1 MRHPFCF
8 SASLIICAVCACAAA
23 PLPCRAQKEAA
34 PPASSPAPAAVPADV
49 VKTLTDISDLS
60 LLRAMLPVKW
70 KPAQIDK
77 VLAPLQA
84 VRSEGDTRRKAD
96 EAALRALSG
105 EVAKA
110 HEAAVKNGTP
120 VPAETEAKII
130 KTFDDSNKR
139 FLAAKK
145 SALDRVLPVLQVNLT
160 GDQKTIIKNY
170 VEDKMLDGK
179 KFSPKAKP
187 DAIENAAL
195 ELYIERILLDDRSIA
210 LLTLLRSSS
219 PATPPADAP
228 PADTPPAAKP

>member
-1 MRHPFCF
+1 MRYPLRHPFCF
-8 SASLIICAVCACAAA
+8 FASLVVCAAYAA
-23 PLPCRAQKEAA
+23 PLPARAQKEAA
-34 PPASSPAPAAVPADV
+34 PPVAAPVPADV

-60 LLRAMLPVKW
+60 LLRALLPVKW

-77 VLAPLQA
+77 VLLPLQT

-96 EAALRALSG
+96 EAALRAVSG

-120 VPAETEAKII
+120 TPAETEAKII

-145 SALDRVLPVLQVNLT
+145 SAIDRILPVLQVSLT
-160 GDQKTIIKNY
+160 GDQKTTIKNY

-195 ELYIERILLDDRSIA
+195 ELYIERILLDDRSMA

-219 PATPPADAP
+219 SSPAASATPSADAP
-228 PADTPPAAKP
+228 PATKP